1 MLIFS
6 STGWNQFTIDS
17 NFKCSSRTTAFLG
30 YTRNNIHILFNTQ
43 VTSITSVGP
52 NDMDFQVAKVS
63 FSVNSISKRII
74 AEKNVIVTNS
84 SP

>member
-1 MLIFS
+1 
-6 STGWNQFTIDS
+6 
-17 NFKCSSRTTAFLG
+17 
-30 YTRNNIHILFNTQ
+30 
-43 VTSITSVGP
+43 
-52 NDMDFQVAKVS
+52 MDFQVAKVS